1 MAKNIKRYSLLSC
14 FKFIWSYVKKYQ
26 GLFFITIFLGLVI
39 SLINVFSPYIFG
51 QIVDNFLGKKL
62 VFGLSLTQILIIWAI
77 LILSR
82 IICNRVM
89 SLVIVKLEVTVDK
102 NLARDLMT
110 RILFLPVKYHY
121 DQKPGEVLKKID
133 RASNAI
139 TDILDQMLFQFV
151 NNFLS
156 LIIAI
161 LFMLSLNW
169 YLAAINFLVVILF
182 FTFSG
187 LYKMK
192 EVLVLRKK
200 VNKKYNKISGYI
212 GDAVSNIFAVKVN
225 TAEKNEINKLDKN
238 YDQAI
243 NLVNEQMRLWTIVN
257 LWQGL
262 ISNGGQILTV
272 VLGSYFLMNK
282 TITPGQFVI
291 FLGYLPLIYPPLW
304 WLTNQYRQIK
314 RQIVDI
320 ADAEKILGLEKEP
333 IFKKERVLNDY
344 NGEIEFKNVS
354 FKYPEREMGTLENIS
369 FSVPVGHTLAI
380 FGETGSGKTTIY
392 NLLLRLYEPEGGEI
406 LFDDNVSQ
414 EIKRESLR
422 SQIAVV
428 PQDPILFNE
437 SILDNIRYGKQEA
450 TMAEVIEAATIA
462 NAHDF
467 IRQLPKGY
475 QTKVGERGVK
485 LSGGQVQRIAIARA
499 ALRNPKILILDEAT
513 SSLDPKVKFEV
524 LDALRK
530 LISGRTTIII
540 THDFSAITQ
549 SADQIIVL
557 DQGKIAQQGKHQELV
572 SQSGIYQNYWDIQQ
586 KHLQNK

>member
-1 MAKNIKRYSLLSC
+1 MAKNKKRYSLLSG
-14 FKFIWSYVKKYQ
+14 FRFIWSYVKKYQ
-26 GLFFITIFLGLVI
+26 GLFFITIFLGLII
-39 SLINVFSPYIFG
+39 SLINVFTPYIFG

-62 VFGLSLTQILIIWAI
+62 IFGLSLTQILTIWAI

-89 SLVIVKLEVTVDK
+89 SLVIVRLEVKTDK
-102 NLARDLMT
+102 DLAKDLMT
-110 RILFLPVKYHY
+110 RILFLPVRYHY

-133 RASNAI
+133 RASSAI
-139 TDILDQMLFQFV
+139 TDIIDQMLFQFV

-187 LYKMK
+187 IYRMK
-192 EVLVLRKK
+192 EILILRKK
-200 VNKKYNKISGYI
+200 VNKIYNKISGYI

-238 YDQAI
+238 YNQAI
-243 NLVNEQMRLWTIVN
+243 NLVNEQMKLWTIVN

-272 VLGSYFLMNK
+272 ILGSYFLMNK
-282 TITPGQFVI
+282 TITPGQFVV

-304 WLTNQYRQIK
+304 WITNQYRQIK

-320 ADAEKILGLEKEP
+320 ADAEKILGLEKESV
-333 IFKKERVLNDY
+333 FRRERVLKDY
-344 NGEIEFKNVS
+344 KGEIEFKNVS
-354 FKYPEREMGTLENIS
+354 FKYPEREMGTLENMS
-369 FSVPVGHTLAI
+369 FKVPQGQTLAI
-380 FGETGSGKTTIY
+380 FGETGSGKTTVY

-406 LFDDNVSQ
+406 LFDGNDSR
-414 EIKRESLR
+414 EIKREFLR

-450 TMAEVIEAATIA
+450 TMKEVIAAAKIA

-467 IRQLPKGY
+467 IRQLPKDY

-513 SSLDPKVKFEV
+513 SSLDPKTKFEV
-524 LDALRK
+524 LGALRN
-530 LISGRTTIII
+530 LIAGRTTIII

-549 SADQIIVL
+549 SADNIIVL
-557 DQGKIAQQGKHQELV
+557 NKGRIIQQGAHHKLV
-572 SQSGIYQNYWDIQQ
+572 SAPGIYQDYWQTQQ
-586 KHLQNK
+586 RHLLEK